1 MVASSARK
9 QYTFHEYTQIP
20 TSRSLIVKRM
30 DESACPVVCRWN
42 NCNKKYNSPEQLA
55 RHLDCQHDLSDWV
68 CYWVPCSRN
77 LKPFDARY
85 KLIVHLR
92 CHTGE
97 KPYKCTIPDCTRR
110 FSRIENMRLHVR
122 THTGE
127 KPYACGHEGCPKR
140 FNNSSD
146 RAKHMKTHLETKPY
160 KCKYPGCDK
169 HYTDPSSMRKHFR
182 SVHFRGDQDKQ
193 SKNNLRMHNYSPAL
207 PAKQPRIAPR
217 QVIPISTM
225 TPVNNTGLADNQAI
239 SINSQIV
246 STTMIGS
253 NSNNGSNKLVQVP
266 VFQLPTNEHLSGQ
279 SDMSQLI
286 HDGKMQPIL
295 LQNGDQQSVLMFV
308 PTANMHDA
316 AGTTLTMIPM
326 LPQTHNQQQQP
337 MASQPT
343 SENTLITTGSVT
355 AVHNS
360 NELIAPIKQP
370 TQPAKNIRVIVSSGK
385 SKEQNSYSQINT

>member
-1 MVASSARK
+1 MVASSVQK

-20 TSRSLIVKRM
+20 LSKNLIVKRK
-30 DESACPVVCRWN
+30 DESSGPVVCRWN
-42 NCNKKYNSPEQLA
+42 NCNRKYNSPEELS

-127 KPYACGHEGCPKR
+127 KPYACGYEGCPKK

-146 RAKHMKTHLETKPY
+146 RAKHMKTHVQTKPY

-169 HYTDPSSMRKHFR
+169 SYTDPSSMRKHFR
-182 SVHFRGDQDKQ
+182 SVHFCGDQDKQ
-193 SKNNLRMHNYSPAL
+193 SKRMHNYSPAL
-207 PAKQPRIAPR
+207 PAKQPRTTPS
-217 QVIPISTM
+217 QVIPAL
-225 TPVNNTGLADNQAI
+225 TPLNNDTGFTDNQAI
-239 SINSQIV
+239 TINSQIV
-246 STTMIGS
+246 STTINS
-253 NSNNGSNKLVQVP
+253 NSNNGNKLVQVP
-266 VFQLPTNEHLSGQ
+266 VFQLPKSEHLSGQ

-286 HDGKMQPIL
+286 HEGKMQPIL

-308 PTANMHDA
+308 PTANMHDT
-316 AGTTLTMIPM
+316 AGTALTMIPV
-326 LPQTHNQQQQP
+326 LPHSHHQQP
-337 MASQPT
+337 ATSQPT
-343 SENTLITTGSVT
+343 SQSIPITTGSVT
-355 AVHNS
+355 PTYNS
-360 NELIAPIKQP
+360 DELTVPIKQP
-370 TQPAKNIRVIVSSGK
+370 MQPAKNIRVIVSSGK
-385 SKEQNSYSQINT
+385 SKEQNSDSLINT